1 MGENDVTSRSYFE
14 KMKRLTILHFWNNGE
29 RSPTK
34 ISRITKIPL
43 GTVKYN
49 ISKIKQQGTTEDRSR
64 SGRSRKLTVK
74 DNKALGQWI
83 RRNNETTTKELV
95 EKLLQNGNV
104 DVSRWTIQRQLK
116 RLGYKSSL
124 PYKTPMLTQQQKDAR
139 VQWAIKH
146 QNDDWSRT
154 IFTNETCYQLFRK
167 TIRRWSKN
175 PKAEVKRIPKN
186 RQKILVWG
194 GFSIK
199 GLVGYHSFTNI
210 MDGTYYIQILQDH
223 LIRNARKQFGRRWRL
238 LQDNDPKHKS
248 RIVKKFLDEEVPEV
262 IDWPSNSPDAN
273 PIENLWSVIKRRVE
287 KRGPSNLNELNKF
300 LYDEWN
306 KVDMLIINNLI
317 KSMKSRCL
325 ALIESKGE
333 RIDY

>member
-1 MGENDVTSRSYFE
+1 MTSHRGLTSK

-34 ISRITKIPL
+34 ISRITKIPI

-49 ISKIKQQGTTEDRSR
+49 FSKIKQQGTTEDRSR
-64 SGRSRKLTVK
+64 SGRPRKLTVK

-124 PYKTPMLTQQQKDAR
+124 PYKTPMSTQQQKDAR
-139 VQWAIKH
+139 VQWAITH

-154 IFTNETCYQLFRK
+154 IFTDETCYQLFRN

-199 GLVGYHSFTNI
+199 DLVGYHSFTDI
-210 MDGTYYIQILQDH
+210 MDGAYYIQILQDH

-248 RIVKKFLDEEVPEV
+248 RIVKKLLDEEVPEV

-287 KRGPSNLNELNKF
+287 KRRPSNLNELNKF
-300 LYDEWN
+300 LHDEWN
-306 KVDMLIINNLI
+306 TVDTLIINNLI